1 MLRYDALVLAGGA
14 ARRLGGVDK
23 PMLRVGGTTLVERA
37 LAAVVA
43 ADRTIVVGP
52 ARDLP
57 AYVTVTREHPPGG
70 GPAAAVVA
78 GLALVSADLVVVV
91 AADLPFVT
99 RGHIEQLLESAR
111 ARGGADG
118 VVYVDAAGHRQPLA
132 AVYDSAALRAAA
144 GRLGG
149 IDGASMRSLT
159 ESLTLVEVEADSEMT
174 LDCDTWDDV
183 ARAREIW
190 EEQ

>member
-14 ARRLGGVDK
+14 ALRLGGVDK
-23 PMLRVGGTTLVERA
+23 PMLRLGGTTLVERA
-37 LAAVVA
+37 LAAVA
-43 ADRTIVVGP
+43 GADRTVVVGP

-57 AYVTVTREHPPGG
+57 ADVTVTSEYPPGG

-78 GLALVSADLVVVV
+78 GLAMVSADLVVVL

-99 RGHIEQLLESAR
+99 RGHVEQLLETAETHSRHDAV
-111 ARGGADG
+111 AFVDDDG
-118 VVYVDAAGHRQPLA
+118 RRQHLA
-132 AVYDSAALRAAA
+132 AVYGSAALRDAAD
-144 GRLGG
+144 RLGD

-159 ESLTLVEVEADSEMT
+159 ESLTLVEIEADSVMT
-174 LDCDTWDDV
+174 LDCDTWGDV
-183 ARAREIW
+183 ARAREIL